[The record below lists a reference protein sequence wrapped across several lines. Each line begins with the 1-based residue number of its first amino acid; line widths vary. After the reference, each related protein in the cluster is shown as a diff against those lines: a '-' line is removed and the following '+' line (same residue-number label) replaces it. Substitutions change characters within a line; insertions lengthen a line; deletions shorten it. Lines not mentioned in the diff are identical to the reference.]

1 MWPIILALAG
11 GLAMVLACGYAIARG
26 DRPARWCGVLIALA
40 WVGSFLLQDRQHNHA
55 PQYAVAGLD
64 VLLSLVFLALTL
76 RFRRL
81 WLVIASAS
89 QMLTAATHVA
99 FVLDPRILAL
109 GFMTA
114 YYVWSYVTLIAL
126 VWGSIQAER
135 ARRTVD
141 KRAQTSVRYS
151 T

>member
-11 GLAMVLACGYAIARG
+11 GLAMVLACGYAIVRG
-26 DRPARWCGVLIALA
+26 DRPARWCGILVACA
-40 WVGSFLLQDRQHNHA
+40 WIGSFLLQDRQHNHA

-64 VLLSLVFLALTL
+64 VLLSLAFLALTL

-81 WLVIASAS
+81 WLVVASAS
-89 QMLTAATHVA
+89 QLLTAATHVA

-114 YYVWSYVTLIAL
+114 YYVWSYITLIAL
-126 VWGSIQAER
+126 VWGSIQAVR
-135 ARRTVD
+135 ARRAVD
-141 KRAQTSVRYS
+141 NSHRTSVRYP